1 MPRLVKDP
9 TTTYIPGNPGN
20 PGSPYIPG
28 QPARTV
34 IEPRTVCTS
43 GYESVYVLDA
53 SGELV
58 TIVGTSTEPTCTVEN
73 VLVYYPATAAIP
85 AVPYSPPTPG
95 QLSVSMN
102 EGWNSY
108 ARSINA
114 LAVDSRV
121 EFTVKPGS
129 RGALIAIG
137 VPNMEGRPI
146 DAFEHGIMV
155 DNTGVYVFE
164 AGVLVEQLAT
174 GNPTGT
180 RMSIRRLA
188 DGRIAYTAGGK
199 VVFSAASESVFDT
212 LYVYGMLYAAY
223 DEVTTADLLASA
235 YVAEPSVV
243 MEGAGE
249 FTMRPEVRATMAGAG
264 DFLVSVNGP
273 ALVMAGAGDFIAT
286 LSQVAEIAETT
297 MSGAGAF
304 MATLDVGGNGFV
316 TLGALQAFASDSE
329 STAYGQGS
337 TSLPLMTASA
347 VGGSF
352 IPAQPTNGYVNLP
365 FMTAWGEGMEISGGD
380 GYATL
385 PLFAAQASEG
395 EYGIGSVTLP
405 LMSAV
410 AWGGFLADDE
420 FEVMSYAVAR
430 SKHTQAIDLVLV
442 LNSAGELA
450 SSFTMTRSQA
460 LELLSELGQS
470 DSFAMLGVYGY
481 TLLSG
486 LRGMSLETLSVGGRP
501 DLHDGGVVWV
511 VNADTQAS
519 SQYDG
524 YGFNSFFT
532 RDGVCYGVA
541 ADGIYRLEGANDA
554 GQQVD
559 ALAYIGALDLASALQ
574 KLLPTAYVAAS
585 SSGPL
590 QLEVDADGTI
600 YLYDARSSE
609 DGTFRNHRIDLGRG
623 IKANMLGLTLKNK
636 DGADF
641 RIASVD
647 VLAATGGR
655 RI

>member
-1 MPRLVKDP
+1 MPALVKDP
-9 TTTYIPGNPGN
+9 ITTYIPGNPGN
-20 PGSPYIPG
+20 PGSPYVPA

-34 IEPRTVCTS
+34 VEKQTSCTS
-43 GYESVYVLDA
+43 GYETVIIQDDDGQVYFFQN
-53 SGELV
+53 
-58 TIVGTSTEPTCTVEN
+58 STGQVCTVKD
-73 VLVYYPATAAIP
+73 VLVYYPATSAIP
-85 AVPYSPPTPG
+85 AVPYSPPTAA
-95 QLSVSMN
+95 QISLSLN

-108 ARSINA
+108 ARSINPLPA
-114 LAVDSRV
+114 GSLV

-129 RGALIAIG
+129 RGALVAVGAPGMEG
-137 VPNMEGRPI
+137 VPI
-146 DAFEHGIMV
+146 DLFAHGIMV
-155 DNTGVYVFE
+155 DTTGIYVFE
-164 AGVLVEQLAT
+164 AGAVVAQLAAV
-174 GNPTGT
+174 NLTGT
-180 RMSIRRLA
+180 KIRILRLL
-188 DGRIAYTAGGK
+188 DGRIAYVVGSA
-199 VVFSAASESVFDT
+199 VVFSATPTDVFGT
-212 LYVYGMLYAAY
+212 RHVYGMLYAAY
-223 DEVTTADLLASA
+223 DEVSSTEILTGAA
-235 YVAEPSVV
+235 VAEPSVV
-243 MEGAGE
+243 MSGAGE
-249 FTMRPEVRATMAGAG
+249 FTMKPEVRALMAGAG

-273 ALVMAGAGDFIAT
+273 AVVMAGAGDFIAT
-286 LSQVAEIAETT
+286 LSQAAEIGETT

-304 MATLDVGGNGFV
+304 TATLEAGGNGFV
-316 TLGALQAFASDSE
+316 TLEALQAFASDSE
-329 STAYGQGS
+329 SSAYGAGD
-337 TSLPLMTASA
+337 TTLPAMTVSAS
-347 VGGSF
+347 GGSF

-365 FMTAWGEGMEISGGD
+365 FMVAWGEGVEISAGD
-380 GYATL
+380 GYTTL
-385 PLFAAQASEG
+385 PLFVAQASEG
-395 EYGIGSVTLP
+395 EYGIGNASLP
-405 LMSAV
+405 LMRTYAY
-410 AWGGFLADDE
+410 GGFLADDE
-420 FEVMSYAVAR
+420 FEIMSAVVAR
-430 SKHTQAIDLVLV
+430 SLHTAAIDLVLV

-450 SSFTMTRSQA
+450 SSFTMTRAQA

-470 DSFAMLGVYGY
+470 DSFGMLGVYGY
-481 TLLSG
+481 ALLSG
-486 LRGMSLETLSVGGRP
+486 LRGLSMETLSVGGRP
-501 DLHDGGVVWV
+501 DLHEGGVVWV

-541 ADGIYRLEGANDA
+541 ADGIYRLEGSNDA

-585 SSGPL
+585 SSGQM

-647 VLAATGGR
+647 MLATTGGR